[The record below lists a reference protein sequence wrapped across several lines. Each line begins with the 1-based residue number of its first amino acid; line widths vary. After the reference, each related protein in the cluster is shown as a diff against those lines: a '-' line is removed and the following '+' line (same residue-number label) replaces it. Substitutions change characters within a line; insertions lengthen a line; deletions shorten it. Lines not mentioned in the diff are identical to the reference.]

1 MSDKHRDSLS
11 GIEFQA
17 LLALAAGPSY
27 GYAIMKTVEQQS
39 GGRTRPEIGSLYRL
53 LSRLTARGLVEEQ
66 PAPADTPTNHRGHPR
81 RYYGLTPVGSK
92 IAEEEATHLAGLVAT
107 ARNRDLLPNG

>member
-1 MSDKHRDSLS
+1 MTDRNRESLS
-11 GIEFQA
+11 STEFQA

-39 GGRTRPEIGSLYRL
+39 GGRMRPEIGSLYRL

-92 IAEEEATHLAGLVAT
+92 IAEEEATHLARLVAT